1 MEEGE
6 PLTNSNNIINNNNH
20 INNNNDTVL
29 YNASHNIN
37 AYYYYMDEEAVNRL
51 LFYYV
56 LWTFV
61 CPIIFSIIIAAG
73 TVGNALVIYVIL
85 SRSAMQT
92 VTNILLL
99 NLAISDVAFLLI
111 CVPLTAYKYVAATWP
126 FGDPMCKLVNY
137 VIYVTAYVTVYTLVA
152 ISVLRYLTVVH
163 NNETARYRTRRNVV
177 LVNAVIWLV
186 ILAVNVPSVL
196 IQEVK
201 RFDDNFSYCGLS
213 DGTTNAFFLTFFIFG
228 YALPLFVICLLYLVV
243 LCHLTRAGAST
254 AMEQTRSRT
263 ARASKVIILVIA
275 IFTVS
280 WLPQHV
286 NQMLSAYGTVPE
298 GKAYEV
304 FRILCNC
311 MAYGNSCANPV
322 IYNFVSKDFKK
333 GFKEVV
339 GCKKRTPERRR
350 NDDADLELN
359 GEVARAAIL

>member
-1 MEEGE
+1 MDDGGYLLGVGDLQENED
-6 PLTNSNNIINNNNH
+6 NVS
-20 INNNNDTVL
+20 L
-29 YNASHNIN
+29 YNDSSELNS
-37 AYYYYMDEEAVNRL
+37 YYYTDEEVVNRL

-61 CPIIFSIIIAAG
+61 CPIIFSLIIAAG

-85 SRSAMQT
+85 SRTALQT

-99 NLAISDVAFLLI
+99 NLAVSDIAFLLI

-126 FGDPMCKLVNY
+126 FGDLMCKVVNY

-163 NNETARYRTRRNVV
+163 NNKTVRYRTKRNMI
-177 LVNAVIWLV
+177 LLNCVIWFV
-186 ILAVNVPSVL
+186 ILAVNVPNMM

-213 DGTTNAFFLTFFIFG
+213 DGTTHAFFLTFFIFG
-228 YALPLFVICLLYLVV
+228 YALPLLVICLLYLAV

-254 AMEQTRSRT
+254 AMQQTRSRT

-275 IFTVS
+275 IFMVS

-286 NQMLSAYGTVPE
+286 NQMLSAYSTVPE
-298 GKAYEV
+298 GRAYEV

-311 MAYGNSCANPV
+311 MAYGNSCANPI
-322 IYNFVSKDFKK
+322 IYNFVSKEFKK
-333 GFKEVV
+333 GFKEVIR
-339 GCKKRTPERRR
+339 CKKPTPERRR
-350 NDDADLELN
+350 NDDVDEDN
-359 GEVARAAIL
+359 NPDVARTAIL